1 MFSFF
6 PLCFSL
12 KGCFVVYI
20 FSLVLLFVYFSLG
33 AMYERGRLLGEIR
46 KFPQVFWQISA
57 KTQDITTQSVSNL
70 LFGWKHRAKQS
81 CNKSHCGGVA
91 VRKFQNDKDFM
102 KSFKLLW
109 SLPLIE
115 RHLMGKGNCNILY
128 IVAVLT
134 NDYYIYGDKCGWPT
148 INYQVLPLC
157 THFGEITRLFLDK
170 AQLSKINV
178 GH

>member
-1 MFSFF
+1 
-6 PLCFSL
+6 
-12 KGCFVVYI
+12 
-20 FSLVLLFVYFSLG
+20 
-33 AMYERGRLLGEIR
+33 
-46 KFPQVFWQISA
+46 
-57 KTQDITTQSVSNL
+57 
-70 LFGWKHRAKQS
+70 
-81 CNKSHCGGVA
+81 
-91 VRKFQNDKDFM
+91 M

-178 GH
+178 VIKHKRAKKINIEQTVSFLYQTIRILSKQTILWMSLYWKGKLDYCVEFNKIAT